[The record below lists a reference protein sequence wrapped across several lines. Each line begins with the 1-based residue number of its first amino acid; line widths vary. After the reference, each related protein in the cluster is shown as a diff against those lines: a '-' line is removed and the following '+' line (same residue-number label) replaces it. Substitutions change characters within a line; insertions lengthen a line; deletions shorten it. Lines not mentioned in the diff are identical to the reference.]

1 MTMKTQ
7 VKDSIRRSP
16 FFYVGDKYKLVPQ
29 LKEHFPN
36 DIENFIEPFC
46 GGGSVFLNVDAERY
60 TINDIDAYM
69 IALHKMLASYSE
81 NIDEFW
87 NELDEMIEEYDLS
100 ASFLGRTVP
109 EEYKIKYV
117 KTYYAKYNKKSY
129 MKLREDFNEDKADL
143 LKLYILLIYG
153 FNRMLRFNGNGD
165 FNLPVGNVDFN
176 QNVVNALN
184 YYFEYVS
191 ERDISYSSLDFEEFL
206 SKLKISSDDF
216 IYLDPPYLISFS
228 EYNKLW
234 NEKEEIRLLK
244 CLDELDKR
252 NIRFAVSNI
261 IRHKNMYNE
270 LFDTW
275 AKKYNVIDIT
285 SNYISF
291 HDNTQKGSY
300 EVLVTNY

>member
-1 MTMKTQ
+1 
-7 VKDSIRRSP
+7 
-16 FFYVGDKYKLVPQ
+16 
-29 LKEHFPN
+29 
-36 DIENFIEPFC
+36 
-46 GGGSVFLNVDAERY
+46 
-60 TINDIDAYM
+60 M
-69 IALHKMLASYSE
+69 IALHKMLFSYS
-81 NIDEFW
+81 NDVDGFW
-87 NELDEMIEEYDLS
+87 SKLNEIINSYGLS

-109 EEYKIKYV
+109 DEYKTNFV
-117 KTYYAKYNKKSY
+117 KTYYAKFNKESY
-129 MKLREDFNEDKADL
+129 IKLRADFNDDKSDL
-143 LKLYILLIYG
+143 LKLYVLLIYG

-184 YYFEYVS
+184 SYFEYVF
-191 ERDISYSSLDFEEFL
+191 EKDITFYNMDFEKFL
-206 SKLKISSDDF
+206 AKVEPTTDDF

-234 NEKEEIRLLK
+234 NTDTEHRLLNL
-244 CLDELDKR
+244 LDELDKK
-252 NIRFAVSNI
+252 NIRFAISNI
-261 IRHKNMYNE
+261 IKHKNMYNE
-270 LFDTW
+270 TFDIW